1 MSTFF
6 EKVCRKIINIQ
17 RFGIRYELENLLIK
31 AGVFKERSLKSLLS
45 IQKFYEKLDP
55 NEYPHYLK
63 EWYYRENGRELNLED
78 PVRFTEKIQWL
89 KLYDSTLEKTKL
101 ADKYLVREW
110 VTEKI
115 GEKYLIPLYGV
126 WNRFDD
132 INFDELPESFVLKC
146 NHGCAMNAL
155 IKDKNTIDK
164 QALKRTID
172 RCY

>member
-1 MSTFF
+1 M
-6 EKVCRKIINIQ
+6 
-17 RFGIRYELENLLIK
+17 
-31 AGVFKERSLKSLLS
+31 
-45 IQKFYEKLDP
+45 
-55 NEYPHYLK
+55 
-63 EWYYRENGRELNLED
+63 
-78 PVRFTEKIQWL
+78 
-89 KLYDSTLEKTKL
+89 
-101 ADKYLVREW
+101 
-110 VTEKI
+110 TEKI